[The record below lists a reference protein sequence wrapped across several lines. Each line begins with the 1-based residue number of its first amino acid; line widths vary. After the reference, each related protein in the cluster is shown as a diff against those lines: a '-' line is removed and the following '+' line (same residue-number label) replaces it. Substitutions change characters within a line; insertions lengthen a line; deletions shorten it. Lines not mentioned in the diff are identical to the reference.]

1 MIVGGRI
8 ISRERSL
15 VIYPMRKLPTVLIA
29 GLLLI
34 SISRVAQCQTLSDW
48 VDNFRRAAAE
58 GETSHVLDIDNDTL
72 LLNRNDGFYSSGL
85 RYTRRH
91 AMHGAD
97 STTIYGWRFGQEMYT
112 ASDIKLPPEQVG
124 PPNHPYAAWLYGG
137 FFRHVERA
145 DGSHLRLGIDA
156 GCLGACA
163 GGEWTQTNFHR
174 ILGQPLPEGWSRQVK
189 NEIGV
194 VLYADMAGPRWK
206 LGRSVDLSPSVNGR
220 FGNIYTDAG
229 ARLLLRAGRLGGLQS
244 RSTFHGFLRVD
255 AHAVAYNA
263 SLQGGYFSNDN
274 PHTVRPKRFVGEAA
288 LGVAWRDGEYGA
300 TLALVRRS
308 NEIRDLPD
316 SVGAQNFV
324 QLQFL
329 YLP

>member
-1 MIVGGRI
+1 
-8 ISRERSL
+8 
-15 VIYPMRKLPTVLIA
+15 MRKPPPVLIV

-34 SISRVAQCQTLSDW
+34 CISHAAQSQTPVDW
-48 VDNFRRAAAE
+48 IDDFRRAVAE
-58 GETSHVLDIDNDTL
+58 GGTSHLFEIDNDTL

-85 RYTRRH
+85 RYSQRY

-97 STTIYGWRFGQEMYT
+97 NTTTYGWRFGQEMYT

-137 FFRHVERA
+137 FFRHMERE

-156 GCLGACA
+156 GCLGPCA
-163 GGEWTQTNFHR
+163 GGEWTQRNFHR
-174 ILGQPLPEGWSRQVK
+174 ILDQPLPQGWSRQVR
-189 NEIGV
+189 NEIGI

-206 LGRSVDLSPSVNGR
+206 LGRSVDLTHSVNGR
-220 FGNIYTDAG
+220 FGNIRTDAG
-229 ARLLLRAGRLGGLQS
+229 AGLLLRVGRLGGLQS
-244 RSTFHGFLRVD
+244 RSTFHGFLRAD

-263 SLQGGYFSNDN
+263 TLQGGYFSNDN

-288 LGVAWRDGEYGA
+288 LGVAWRDGEYGV

-308 NEIRDLPD
+308 NEIRDLPN
-316 SVGAQNFV
+316 SVGAQNFIR
-324 QLQFL
+324 LQFL
-329 YLP
+329 YSP